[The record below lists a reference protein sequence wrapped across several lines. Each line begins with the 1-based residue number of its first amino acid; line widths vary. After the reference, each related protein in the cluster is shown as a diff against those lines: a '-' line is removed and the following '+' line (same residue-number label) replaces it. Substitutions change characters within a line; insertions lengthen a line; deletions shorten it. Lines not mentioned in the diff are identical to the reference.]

1 MCWLQKRKPRALVNC
16 ILSTKADFCSGV
28 NFPGQPKGF
37 QTKWLVSLR
46 LKSLQ
51 FWGLRVCAS
60 GERQEQGDPEGL
72 QVRPTDGRFVPN
84 FKLFEKCDVNGT
96 KAHPLFTFLREALL
110 TPSDVATT
118 LMTEPKFVSWYPQG
132 RRLELREV
140 PGRPGRRAH
149 AQVQLKLSDHG
160 P

>member
-1 MCWLQKRKPRALVNC
+1 MIRVLKQALQNELQRRLGLGPVHARLLV
-16 ILSTKADFCSGV
+16 
-28 NFPGQPKGF
+28 QP
-37 QTKWLVSLR
+37 
-46 LKSLQ
+46 
-51 FWGLRVCAS
+51 VCAS

-149 AQVQLKLSDHG
+149 AQVGLSEYFQKKLVGGDFYLHFLW
-160 P
+160 